1 MTHDGQH
8 IALFSS
14 CAANNMDWKDH
25 TQGEQEMSS
34 HWPACVL
41 IKSSPPHL
49 FFSHKKQLKQVHLFS
64 KVFCFPWS
72 ETIAW
77 SVCFIRS
84 QERDNDAITV
94 QHFCVVPCY
103 RMTVSPVVFVQLLGC
118 WRWKRKCSILSECKK
133 FLPALFMPTM
143 HNAHLQISLSPFL
156 FLTFFSKRLEIAS
169 SRRGR
174 IYFGFPACLPGT
186 PPVPRFS
193 T

>member
-1 MTHDGQH
+1 MMGNTL
-8 IALFSS
+8 LFSV
-14 CAANNMDWKDH
+14 
-25 TQGEQEMSS
+25 
-34 HWPACVL
+34 PVL
-41 IKSSPPHL
+41 QITWTERITRKVNRKCHLIGQLVFWLSPPPHL

-103 RMTVSPVVFVQLLGC
+103 RMTVSPVVFVQLSGC
-118 WRWKRKCSILSECKK
+118 WRWKRKCRILSECKK

-169 SRRGR
+169 SRRSR